1 MLNKIFYIIYKV
13 SDLGYKISELQNLWK
28 RIGTPLIATKQ
39 RVVAAQRQQRRLV
52 NVTIRGSV
60 LFYSSAI

>member
-28 RIGTPLIATKQ
+28 RIGTPLIATNQ